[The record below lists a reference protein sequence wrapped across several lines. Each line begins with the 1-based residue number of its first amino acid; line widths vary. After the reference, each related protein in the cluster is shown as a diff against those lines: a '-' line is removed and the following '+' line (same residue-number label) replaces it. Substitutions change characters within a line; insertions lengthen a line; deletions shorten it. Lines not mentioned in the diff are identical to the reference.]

1 MTKCTDGVTLEVYQ
15 RTKNWQSAQISI
27 QVLDLIF
34 WLFGFEVWIV
44 SGNSN
49 LTACLYMYQNY
60 QLFIDNKSHPSVAQ
74 SLLYHD

>member
-1 MTKCTDGVTLEVYQ
+1 MTKCIASVTLEVYQ

-44 SGNSN
+44 GG
-49 LTACLYMYQNY
+49 
-60 QLFIDNKSHPSVAQ
+60 
-74 SLLYHD
+74 

>member
-15 RTKNWQSAQISI
+15 HTKNWQLAQISI

-44 SGNSN
+44 SG
-49 LTACLYMYQNY
+49 
-60 QLFIDNKSHPSVAQ
+60 
-74 SLLYHD
+74 